1 MNNVV
6 EKKNPKHQRLC
17 EKNCELHE
25 KLEEKLDDGGKE
37 LLSQLIDCIV
47 DEQFYNLQKKY
58 IRGYSLGML
67 MAFEIFEDYNSFL
80 GKER

>member
-1 MNNVV
+1 MHVNNVV

-17 EKNCELHE
+17 EKNCELQE

-47 DEQFYNLQKKY
+47 DEQIYNSQKKIY
-58 IRGYSLGML
+58 TRLFFRHVDGVRDIRRL
-67 MAFEIFEDYNSFL
+67 
-80 GKER
+80 

>member
-1 MNNVV
+1 M
-6 EKKNPKHQRLC
+6 C
-17 EKNCELHE
+17 EKGCELQE
-25 KLEEKLDDGGKE
+25 KLEEKLDDEGKE

-47 DEQFYNLQKKY
+47 DEQLYNSQNKF

>member
-1 MNNVV
+1 MNDVV
-6 EKKNPKHQRLC
+6 EKRNPKHQKLC
-17 EKNCELHE
+17 EKGCELQE
-25 KLEEKLDDGGKE
+25 KLEEKLDDDGKK

-47 DEQFYNLQKKY
+47 DEQIYNSQKKY

-67 MAFEIFEDYNSFL
+67 MAFEVFEDYDSFL